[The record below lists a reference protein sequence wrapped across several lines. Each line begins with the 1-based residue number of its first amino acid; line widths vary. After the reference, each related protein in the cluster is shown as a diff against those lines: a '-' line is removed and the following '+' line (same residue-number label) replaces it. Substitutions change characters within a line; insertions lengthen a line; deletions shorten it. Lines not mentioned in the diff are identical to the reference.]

1 MRGAGVVQA
10 TRNSWVRRMSVK
22 DESMAPKSP
31 SSKPLADLR
40 VPEWENPLLS
50 GQEWQIR
57 EQPRVYIPDPF
68 TPVNMR
74 HSFPDYVSGQAA
86 YQKGNYP
93 SAVRSTPPRSLDL
106 SGLQAHTPSSAGPH
120 GFVLSRQSSGIDP
133 APTPKRSAA
142 MFDAALLRAGDGFV
156 PLSQRASTPVVEPSS
171 GDRSATEVAFSI
183 VAEVGRTNTAG
194 NDRDEMEARLMGAS
208 MHRSSPLDV
217 FKKSSPPRMAD
228 GTSPTRVVS
237 KAEPEPRRGAP
248 PPPLLQGQLS
258 FDPWRIEH
266 AGTFPFRRVHLSI

>member
-1 MRGAGVVQA
+1 
-10 TRNSWVRRMSVK
+10 MSAQ
-22 DESMAPKSP
+22 DENMTLQKSP
-31 SSKPLADLR
+31 SSKPLADFNM
-40 VPEWENPLLS
+40 PEWENSLLK

-74 HSFPDYVSGQAA
+74 HSFPDYVSGPAA

-93 SAVRSTPPRSLDL
+93 FALPNSPPRSLDL

-171 GDRSATEVAFSI
+171 GDRSASEVAFSI